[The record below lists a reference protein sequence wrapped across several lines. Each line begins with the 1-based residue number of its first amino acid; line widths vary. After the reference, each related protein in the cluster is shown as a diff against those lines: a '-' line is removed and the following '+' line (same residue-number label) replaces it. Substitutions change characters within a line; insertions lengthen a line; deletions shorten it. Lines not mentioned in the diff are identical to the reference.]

1 MTENNSLNESASVMA
16 AVAKQCTESVAK
28 AAEALARSLK
38 AGGTA
43 YFCGNGG
50 SAADAQHLA
59 AELAGRFNVERP
71 ALAGIALTTNTSSIT
86 AIGNDYGYE
95 FVFSRQ
101 LEGLGKKGD
110 VLVAITTSG
119 NSKNILEVI
128 KAARKLGLFVIGM
141 TGERGA
147 AFAKLCDIALVTP
160 SDKTPRIQEGH
171 IAMGHAM
178 CEVAERM
185 LYGSK

>member
-1 MTENNSLNESASVMA
+1 MTLDESAA
-16 AVAKQCTESVAK
+16 N
-28 AAEALARSLK
+28 LARVAQKCTNDVGKAVSTLVTSLK
-38 AGGTA
+38 AGGTV

-59 AELAGRFNVERP
+59 AELAGRFYIERP
-71 ALAGIALTTNTSSIT
+71 AMAGVALTTNTSSIT

-119 NSKNILEVI
+119 NSKNILEAI
-128 KAARKLGLFVIGM
+128 KVARRL
-141 TGERGA
+141 
-147 AFAKLCDIALVTP
+147 
-160 SDKTPRIQEGH
+160 
-171 IAMGHAM
+171 
-178 CEVAERM
+178 
-185 LYGSK
+185 